1 MRTRRKLALA
11 FAAVAVLV
19 GLGTA
24 GAAGIPVGDAD
35 APRPAATLRI
45 PSENETSAAVYTRV
59 PPRRPWRHHA
69 PARVSGAPNQTRVPA
84 GAAGCLPEAD
94 DVPDGSGQ

>member
-11 FAAVAVLV
+11 FAAVAVLA

-24 GAAGIPVGDAD
+24 GAAGIPVGGAD
-35 APRPAATLRI
+35 APRPTATLRI

-69 PARVSGAPNQTRVPA
+69 PARVGGAPHQTSMPA
-84 GAAGCLPEAD
+84 DATGDLPEPG